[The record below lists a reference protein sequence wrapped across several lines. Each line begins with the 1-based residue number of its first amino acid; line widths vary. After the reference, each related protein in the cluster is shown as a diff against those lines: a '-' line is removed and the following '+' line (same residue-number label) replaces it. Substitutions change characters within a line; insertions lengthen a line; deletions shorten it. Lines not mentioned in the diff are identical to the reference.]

1 MASINLGFVAHEKGT
16 LPGYGM
22 FNVWLPTVL
31 EERAK
36 GNGAEGL
43 SEALKEFVACVP
55 LGP

>member
-1 MASINLGFVAHEKGT
+1 MASINLGFIAHEKGT

-55 LGP
+55 LAS